1 MMRALPFLALLV
13 LSACQSA
20 PPRPAGNAATVT
32 ACREQAD
39 RIYAQQ
45 NRVDLSRRD
54 DRDTPFASSYNSG
67 ITTRGLGAR
76 YEWGRQVAA
85 CAGSGGPA
93 GDSLTGPT
101 FSPSVPATE
110 GPAVP

>member
-1 MMRALPFLALLV
+1 MIRTLPFLALV
-13 LSACQSA
+13 ALSACQSA
-20 PPRPAGNAATVT
+20 SPRSASNAATVT

-54 DRDTPFASSYNSG
+54 ERDAPFASTYNSG

-85 CAGSGGPA
+85 CAGSGGPGGEA
-93 GDSLTGPT
+93 PTGPT

-110 GPAVP
+110 GPAAP